1 MRFFT
6 YHLFQKTLW
15 FLPIGGTGKIW
26 LKEKDERLIIPVG
39 LRERDFKL
47 MPSREVKKPGPVFGT
62 NAGKDDHLN
71 VRALRKEILLHIVSI
86 HPHML
91 LTGLILELFG
101 KSTKML

>member
-1 MRFFT
+1 MLF
-6 YHLFQKTLW
+6 HLSFVSKALW

-62 NAGKDDHLN
+62 NAGKDDHLS
-71 VRALRKEILLHIVSI
+71 VRALRKETLFHIVSI
-86 HPHML
+86 HPNML
-91 LTGLILELFG
+91 LTGLIRELFG